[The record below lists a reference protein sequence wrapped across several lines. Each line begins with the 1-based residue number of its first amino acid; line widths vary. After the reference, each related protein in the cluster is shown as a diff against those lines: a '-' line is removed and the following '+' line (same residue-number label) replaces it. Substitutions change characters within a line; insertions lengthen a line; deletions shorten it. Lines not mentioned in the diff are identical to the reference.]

1 MREASALCTALLGH
15 YLSSNKFMRIYKI
28 SPGVGGL
35 SDNFVYLGGKGGGYI
50 FFFIYYVN

>member
-50 FFFIYYVN
+50 FFFLFTM